1 MKHVFKIALLVL
13 ILLFLSPL
21 YHHLTL
27 PFNDCFYQR
36 DSNNNGSSS
45 SSSSLLSI
53 FCNLTFDTD
62 ESALVLNDDLCT
74 NVSLLAVN
82 IARKNIPKLSQFSFH
97 SVSSCK
103 IQALYL
109 SSNQIQEIEPNTFRG
124 LAFLR
129 DLYLDDNRLEKITAD
144 MFGGGGGDGGGEL
157 PALENLWLQL
167 NRITF
172 VDVDAFTHMRALKK
186 LILHLNQID
195 FIYKDTFKS
204 LTQLTLLSLRS
215 NKIVNIE
222 PGTFDSLEKLSVLY
236 LYGNKIKTITS
247 GRTLNL
253 EFK

>member
-1 MKHVFKIALLVL
+1 MKHVAKIALLTL
-13 ILLFLSPL
+13 IVLFLLSPQF
-21 YHHLTL
+21 HHLTL

-36 DSNNNGSSS
+36 DGNNDGL
-45 SSSSLLSI
+45 SSSLLSI
-53 FCNLTFDTD
+53 FCNLTIDAD

-74 NVSLLAVN
+74 NVSLLSIT
-82 IARKNIPKLSQFSFH
+82 IARKNIPKLSQFSFN

-129 DLYLDDNRLEKITAD
+129 DLHLDDNRLEKVTAD
-144 MFGGGGGDGGGEL
+144 MFGVGGEL

-172 VDVDAFTHMRALKK
+172 VDVDAFTRMPALKK

-204 LTQLTLLSLRS
+204 LTQLTYLSLRS

-222 PGTFDSLEKLSVLY
+222 PGTFDSLEKLSILY

-253 EFK
+253 EFKSSKIII